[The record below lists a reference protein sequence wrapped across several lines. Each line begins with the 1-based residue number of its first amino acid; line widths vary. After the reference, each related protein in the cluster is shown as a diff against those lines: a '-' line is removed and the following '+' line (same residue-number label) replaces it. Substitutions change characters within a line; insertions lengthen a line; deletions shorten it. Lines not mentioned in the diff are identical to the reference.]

1 MASSIQ
7 LSRVITKGPS
17 VFVTNNHSNHTTISS
32 GTNNGNIETGRD
44 RYIAK
49 KLKKKYDANKQ
60 DEIEQLPL
68 SVENND
74 RFKLHI

>member
-1 MASSIQ
+1 MLVTQ
-7 LSRVITKGPS
+7 VQVL
-17 VFVTNNHSNHTTISS
+17 VFVTDNSSKHTTINS
-32 GTNNGNIETGRD
+32 GTNNRTVETGRD

-49 KLKKKYDANKQ
+49 KLKNKYDANKQ

-68 SVENND
+68 NVENND